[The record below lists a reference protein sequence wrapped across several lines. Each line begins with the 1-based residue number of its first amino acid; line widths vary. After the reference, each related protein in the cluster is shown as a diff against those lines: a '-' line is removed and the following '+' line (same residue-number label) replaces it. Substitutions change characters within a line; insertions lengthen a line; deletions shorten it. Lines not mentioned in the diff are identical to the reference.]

1 MSNSINFFKG
11 LITESIM
18 NLHTAMP
25 CKVLNY
31 DESSRRAK
39 IQPLFMMKEI
49 GEEPE
54 ALKPIENV
62 PVLYQRYKL
71 NNNEPISV
79 ETDTGEHSQ
88 YQGSGAHNHNSL
100 TYTQSVEMV
109 PDLRSGDVVLAVFCQ
124 RAIDGVLDG
133 KIAYPDASRTHD
145 VHDAVIVGV
154 IT

>member
-11 LITESIM
+11 LIAESIL

-31 DESSRRAK
+31 DESSHRAK

-54 ALKPIENV
+54 ALKPVENV
-62 PVLYQRYKL
+62 PVLFQRFRVNQSNSFSMKI
-71 NNNEPISV
+71 NGVSQTAEIS
-79 ETDTGEHSQ
+79 
-88 YQGSGAHNHNSL
+88 
-100 TYTQSVEMV
+100 
-109 PDLRSGDVVLAVFCQ
+109 PDLIFSPVLKSGDIVLAVFCQ

-133 KIAYPDASRTHD
+133 KIAYPDANRTHD